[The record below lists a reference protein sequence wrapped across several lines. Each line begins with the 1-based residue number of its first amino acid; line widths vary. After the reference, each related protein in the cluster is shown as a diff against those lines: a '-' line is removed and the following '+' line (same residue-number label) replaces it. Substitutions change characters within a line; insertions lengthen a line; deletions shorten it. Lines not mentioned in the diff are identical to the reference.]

1 MSSIVG
7 FLEEGVGDNVR
18 KFFCGAQHNSVYDDV
33 GDSVAKD
40 IPLT

>member
-1 MSSIVG
+1 MG
-7 FLEEGVGDNVR
+7 GVGDDVG
-18 KFFCGAQHNSVYDDV
+18 KFFCGAQHNAVYDDV